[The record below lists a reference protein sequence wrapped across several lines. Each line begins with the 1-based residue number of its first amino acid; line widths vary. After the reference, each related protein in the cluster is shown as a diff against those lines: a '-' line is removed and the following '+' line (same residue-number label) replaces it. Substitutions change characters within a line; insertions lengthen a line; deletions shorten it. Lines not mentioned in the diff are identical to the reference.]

1 MFIFPILANI
11 FKNISTWELSFII
24 FSIILFLMC
33 LPAIFVKLPQNH
45 QTNVNENIDN
55 RSLKDVL
62 KESFA
67 HKGFRLLILGFFVCG
82 FQITL
87 IATHVPRYVQDKGLA
102 DWTGMAI
109 LALIGFFTIFIS

>member
-1 MFIFPILANI
+1 M
-11 FKNISTWELSFII
+11 SFIL

-33 LPAIFVKLPQNH
+33 IPGLFVKLPQNK
-45 QTNVNENIDN
+45 TTAVNSNIDN
-55 RSLKDVL
+55 RSLGEVL

-67 HKGFRLLILGFFVCG
+67 HRGFRLLILGFFVCG

-109 LALIGFFTIFIS
+109 LALIGFLTL